1 MIAHFLK
8 FIFGTA
14 NQRKIK
20 KLYPLI
26 NKINSLEEIIQNLN
40 NEELKNKTNYF
51 KEQLYNG
58 NSLENL
64 LPEAFAVV
72 KESSRRFLGQRH
84 YDVQLMGGIIL
95 SQGKIAEM
103 KTGEGK
109 TLTATLALYL
119 NALTGKGV
127 HLVTANDYLAQRDSE
142 WMAPIY
148 NNLGMSITSLRNDM
162 YDTEKKKA
170 YKCDI
175 LHGTS
180 SEFGFDYL
188 RDNMKFNIDDYV
200 QRDLYYGLV
209 DEVDSVLIDEA
220 RTPLI
225 ISGPAESENNELVS
239 QSNQIIKNLKY
250 LQEKELNIF
259 NQKLIEKDPIQIKL
273 QTIQFI
279 TANLYYLIDE
289 KERHVNLTEKG
300 VDLVEE
306 SFGINQLF
314 SVENIK
320 YLHYITQALKAHII
334 FKKDIDYLVYQ
345 DEVMIID
352 ENTGR
357 ILAGRRY
364 SDGLHQALEAKEG
377 VDIQSE
383 TQTLASIT
391 IQNYFKLY
399 KKIAGMTGT
408 ALTEAEEFHKIYNL
422 DVVSI
427 PTNKTMMRKDMP
439 DYVFLT
445 ENAKFKKIASDIKE
459 RHDKGQPILIGTIA
473 VETSEK
479 ISHVLQKENIPH
491 SILNAKQHEREADII
506 AAAGEKGKI
515 TIATNMAGRG
525 TDIKL
530 SEDARLV
537 GGLFILGT
545 ERHDSRRIDN
555 QLRGRSGRQ
564 GDPGESRFYISLED
578 TLIRRFGRDSLQKA
592 MIWSGMK
599 EDDIIEDDMISNQIE
614 VAQEKIEK
622 ENFESRRHLIDYD
635 SVLNQQRIIIY
646 NLRKEI
652 ISGGQS
658 LQDTILK
665 FFIRSV
671 SYTIET
677 IIEENSEN
685 IDKRILYNTV
695 YQKLQNLIQFTSEEV
710 PESLFIKTLI
720 NTKET
725 DLAGSMLYEW
735 YTNHLLKSNKNNNKK
750 EEVKNINNEN
760 EKEEEK
766 RIALILDF
774 QKWFIL
780 ETLDHH
786 WRQHIVNLEHIREG
800 ISLRSWGQKAP
811 IIEYKN
817 ESFYLFKRMLKNL
830 VFEIVSKI
838 TIQKDI
844 DINALIQKRRNEM
857 EAIEEFVIEKT
868 KEEEK
873 QNNSNIKKKYIN
885 KK

>member
-20 KLYPLI
+20 QLQPI
-26 NKINSLEEIIQNLN
+26 VDKINSFEASIVTLSND
-40 NEELKNKTNYF
+40 ELREKTGYF
-51 KEQLYNG
+51 KQKIHNG
-58 NSLENL
+58 SPLEDI

-72 KESSRRFLGQRH
+72 RESAHRFLNQRH

-127 HLVTANDYLAQRDSE
+127 HLVTANDYLAKRDSE

-148 NNLGMSITSLRNDM
+148 NNLGMTISSLQNEM
-162 YDTEKKKA
+162 YDNEKKKA
-170 YKCDI
+170 YQCDI

-188 RDNMKFNIDDYV
+188 RDNMKFNLNDYV
-200 QRDLYYGLV
+200 QKELFYALV

-225 ISGPAESENNELVS
+225 ISGQADGDNNELVERANS
-239 QSNQIIKNLKY
+239 IIKNLKY
-250 LQEKELNIF
+250 LQEKELQAYLRN
-259 NQKLIEKDPIQIKL
+259 LTERDPIAIKL
-273 QTIQFI
+273 QTNQFI
-279 TANLYYLIDE
+279 TTNLYYSIDD

-300 VDLVEE
+300 VDAVE
-306 SFGINQLF
+306 SAFGINHLF

-334 FKKDIDYLVYQ
+334 FKRDVDYLIYQ

-377 VDIQSE
+377 VPLQAE

-399 KKIAGMTGT
+399 KKLSGMTGT

-427 PTNKTMMRKDMP
+427 PTNRKMLRKDMP

-445 ENAKFKKIASDIKE
+445 EKAKFKKIVTDIKE
-459 RHDKGQPILIGTIA
+459 RHAQGQPILIGTIA

-479 ISHVLQKENIPH
+479 LSSELQKENIPH
-491 SILNAKQHEREADII
+491 DILNAKQHEREADII
-506 AAAGEKGKI
+506 ANAGQKSKI

-530 SEDARLV
+530 SEEAKNA

-592 MIWSGMK
+592 MIWGGMK
-599 EDDIIEDDMISNQIE
+599 EDDIIEDDMISDQIE

-622 ENFESRRHLIDYD
+622 ENFEGRRHLIDYD

-646 NLRKEI
+646 DLRKEI
-652 ISGGQS
+652 ISGGS
-658 LQDTILK
+658 ILLETIEKIFTKSIYYTIITILENNSPDMNK
-665 FFIRSV
+665 QLLFTTAYQELQELIHFSSEDISQSEFLEIINRDSTTYDKTGHLLYQWYLKKLFIHANAEK
-671 SYTIET
+671 TIEDQ
-677 IIEENSEN
+677 IEE
-685 IDKRILYNTV
+685 
-695 YQKLQNLIQFTSEEV
+695 
-710 PESLFIKTLI
+710 KT
-720 NTKET
+720 T
-725 DLAGSMLYEW
+725 
-735 YTNHLLKSNKNNNKK
+735 LLLN
-750 EEVKNINNEN
+750 
-760 EKEEEK
+760 
-766 RIALILDF
+766 F

-780 ETLDHH
+780 ETLDHN
-786 WRQHIVNLEHIREG
+786 WRQHIVNLDQIREG

-811 IIEYKN
+811 IVEYKN
-817 ESFYLFKRMLKNL
+817 EAFHLFTRMLKNL

-838 TIQKDI
+838 TTQENI
-844 DINALIQKRRNEM
+844 DVEALIKKRQQEM
-857 EAIEEFVIEKT
+857 HMIEEFLIEKN
-868 KEEEK
+868 KSEEQSDNK
-873 QNNSNIKKKYIN
+873 KIKKS
-885 KK
+885 KKKK

>member
-20 KLYPLI
+20 QLQPI
-26 NKINSLEEIIQNLN
+26 VDKINSFEASIVTLSND
-40 NEELKNKTNYF
+40 ELREKTGYF
-51 KEQLYNG
+51 KQKIHNG
-58 NSLENL
+58 SPLEDI

-72 KESSRRFLGQRH
+72 RESAHRFLNQRH

-127 HLVTANDYLAQRDSE
+127 HLVTANDYLAKRDSE

-148 NNLGMSITSLRNDM
+148 NNLGMTISSLQNEM
-162 YDTEKKKA
+162 YDNEKKKA
-170 YKCDI
+170 YQCDI

-188 RDNMKFNIDDYV
+188 RDNMKFNLNDYV
-200 QRDLYYGLV
+200 QKELFYALV

-225 ISGPAESENNELVS
+225 ISGQADGDNNELVERANS
-239 QSNQIIKNLKY
+239 IIKNLKY
-250 LQEKELNIF
+250 LQEKELQAYLRN
-259 NQKLIEKDPIQIKL
+259 LTERDPIAIKL
-273 QTIQFI
+273 QTNQFI
-279 TANLYYLIDE
+279 TTNLYYSIDD

-300 VDLVEE
+300 VDAVE
-306 SFGINQLF
+306 SAFGINHLF

-334 FKKDIDYLVYQ
+334 FKRDVDYLIYQ

-377 VDIQSE
+377 VPLQAE

-399 KKIAGMTGT
+399 KKLSGMTGT

-427 PTNKTMMRKDMP
+427 PTNRKMLRKDMP

-445 ENAKFKKIASDIKE
+445 EKAKFKKIVTDIKE
-459 RHDKGQPILIGTIA
+459 RHAQGQPILIGTIA

-479 ISHVLQKENIPH
+479 LSSELQKENIPH
-491 SILNAKQHEREADII
+491 DILNAKQHEREADII
-506 AAAGEKGKI
+506 ANAGQKSKI

-530 SEDARLV
+530 SEEAKNA

-592 MIWSGMK
+592 MIWGGMK
-599 EDDIIEDDMISNQIE
+599 EDDIIEDDMISDQIE

-622 ENFESRRHLIDYD
+622 ENFEGRRHLIDYD

-646 NLRKEI
+646 DLRKEI
-652 ISGGQS
+652 ISGGS
-658 LQDTILK
+658 ILLETIEK
-665 FFIRSV
+665 IFTKSI
-671 SYTIET
+671 SYTIIT
-677 IIEENSEN
+677 ILENNSPDMNKQLLFTTAYQELQELIHFSSEDIPQSEFLEIINRDSKTYDKTGHLLYQWYLKKLFIHANAEKTIEDQIEE
-685 IDKRILYNTV
+685 
-695 YQKLQNLIQFTSEEV
+695 
-710 PESLFIKTLI
+710 KT
-720 NTKET
+720 T
-725 DLAGSMLYEW
+725 
-735 YTNHLLKSNKNNNKK
+735 LLLN
-750 EEVKNINNEN
+750 
-760 EKEEEK
+760 
-766 RIALILDF
+766 F

-780 ETLDHH
+780 ETLDHN
-786 WRQHIVNLEHIREG
+786 WRQHIVNLDQIREG

-811 IIEYKN
+811 IVEYKN
-817 ESFYLFKRMLKNL
+817 EAFHLFTRMLKNL

-838 TIQKDI
+838 TTQENI
-844 DINALIQKRRNEM
+844 DVEALIKKRQQEM
-857 EAIEEFVIEKT
+857 QMIEEFLIEKN
-868 KEEEK
+868 KSEEQSDNK
-873 QNNSNIKKKYIN
+873 KIKKS
-885 KK
+885 KKKK